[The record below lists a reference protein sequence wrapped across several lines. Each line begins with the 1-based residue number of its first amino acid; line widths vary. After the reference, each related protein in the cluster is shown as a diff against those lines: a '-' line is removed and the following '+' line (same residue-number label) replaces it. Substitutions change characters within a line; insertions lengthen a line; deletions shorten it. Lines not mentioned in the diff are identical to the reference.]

1 MIIDNLNKQINDLDF
16 DSNSNAD
23 IDTLPFDE
31 KKNEIKIQT
40 YSDRNYNYK
49 AVGNY
54 KIGISPDEF
63 NIRSKILGKKGINL
77 KKIIYNCA
85 LIFNDKTTKIRLR
98 GKGSGYKEG
107 KNHEESNEPLQ
118 LSISSQNIYSFHF
131 CCQAIEKLLNKIYF
145 EYYVFEYQLKNN
157 GVKNNQFLYPIMKKK
172 IDKNNFL
179 IVRNWNF

>member
-1 MIIDNLNKQINDLDF
+1 MIIDDLNKKINDLEF
-16 DSNSNAD
+16 DSNSND
-23 IDTLPFDE
+23 SLPFDE
-31 KKNEIKIQT
+31 KKNEIKFQT
-40 YSDRNYNYK
+40 HSDRNYNYK

-131 CCQAIEKLLNKIYF
+131 CCQDIEKLLGQK
-145 EYYVFEYQLKNN
+145 VFFSIF
-157 GVKNNQFLYPIMKKK
+157 VKVKENWRDNPNLL
-172 IDKNNFL
+172 NNFGYNKKEL
-179 IVRNWNF
+179 D